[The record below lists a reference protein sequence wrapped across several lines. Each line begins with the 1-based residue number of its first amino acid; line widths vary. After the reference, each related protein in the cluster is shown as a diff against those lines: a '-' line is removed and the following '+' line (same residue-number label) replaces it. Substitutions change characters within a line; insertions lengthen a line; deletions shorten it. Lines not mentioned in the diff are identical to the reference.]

1 MLIDR
6 NEEPREYG
14 VGVVGDLLQI
24 EQNSEVRPR
33 FVRQQ
38 MDQLEDYRPYFS
50 YWITTVQIIIMI
62 ITLCRY
68 RYVGLS
74 RFFFIQ
80 YQINDVVSTY
90 LRMYIHILKAYF
102 GKVCVLRN

>member
-1 MLIDR
+1 MNLCSLIDR
-6 NEEPREYG
+6 NEEPREFG

-62 ITLCRY
+62 ITLCWY
-68 RYVGLS
+68 RYVVLS
-74 RFFFIQ
+74 LVYFFYSI
-80 YQINDVVSTY
+80 TY
-90 LRMYIHILKAYF
+90 LCTYL
-102 GKVCVLRN
+102 

>member
-1 MLIDR
+1 MIDR
-6 NEEPREYG
+6 NEEPREFG

-62 ITLCRY
+62 ITLCWY
-68 RYVGLS
+68 RYVVLS
-74 RFFFIQ
+74 LVYFFYSI
-80 YQINDVVSTY
+80 TY
-90 LRMYIHILKAYF
+90 LCTYL
-102 GKVCVLRN
+102 

>member
-62 ITLCRY
+62 ITLCWY

-74 RFFFIQ
+74 RFFLF
-80 YQINDVVSTY
+80 NT
-90 LRMYIHILKAYF
+90 K
-102 GKVCVLRN
+102 

>member
-1 MLIDR
+1 MNLCFLIDR
-6 NEEPREYG
+6 NEEPREFG

-62 ITLCRY
+62 ITLCWY
-68 RYVGLS
+68 RYVVLS
-74 RFFFIQ
+74 LVYFFYSI
-80 YQINDVVSTY
+80 TY
-90 LRMYIHILKAYF
+90 LCTYL
-102 GKVCVLRN
+102 

>member
-62 ITLCRY
+62 ITLCWY
-68 RYVGLS
+68 RYVVLS
-74 RFFFIQ
+74 PFFLF
-80 YQINDVVSTY
+80 NT
-90 LRMYIHILKAYF
+90 K
-102 GKVCVLRN
+102 

>member
-1 MLIDR
+1 MNLCLLIDR
-6 NEEPREYG
+6 NEEPREFG

-50 YWITTVQIIIMI
+50 YWITTVQIIIM
-62 ITLCRY
+62 
-68 RYVGLS
+68 
-74 RFFFIQ
+74 
-80 YQINDVVSTY
+80 
-90 LRMYIHILKAYF
+90 
-102 GKVCVLRN
+102 

>member
-1 MLIDR
+1 MNLCFLIDR
-6 NEEPREYG
+6 NEEPREFG

-62 ITLCRY
+62 ITLCWY
-68 RYVGLS
+68 RYVVLS
-74 RFFFIQ
+74 LVCFFKI
-80 YQINDVVSTY
+80 
-90 LRMYIHILKAYF
+90 K
-102 GKVCVLRN
+102 

>member
-62 ITLCRY
+62 ITLCWY
-68 RYVGLS
+68 RYV
-74 RFFFIQ
+74 
-80 YQINDVVSTY
+80 
-90 LRMYIHILKAYF
+90 LRMPLIILITLWY
-102 GKVCVLRN
+102 LSTL

>member
-1 MLIDR
+1 MNLCFLIDR
-6 NEEPREYG
+6 NEEPREFG

-62 ITLCRY
+62 ITLCWY
-68 RYVGLS
+68 RYVVLS
-74 RFFFIQ
+74 LVYFFIQ
-80 YQINDVVSTY
+80 
-90 LRMYIHILKAYF
+90 
-102 GKVCVLRN
+102 